1 MVSNIDKVKQ
11 EMIDQAS
18 FRPLVFSATST
29 NVVDSPLAPFGT
41 KVAPSSMCRSR
52 TGSGWFVEPSHRQ
65 PSENSSDPSGKRSH
79 PDAGA
84 GGSDKEAAIRFVTH
98 PWVCHKP

>member
-52 TGSGWFVEPSHRQ
+52 TGGLVGSWSHRT
-65 PSENSSDPSGKRSH
+65 
-79 PDAGA
+79 
-84 GGSDKEAAIRFVTH
+84 GSLLRIAVTH
-98 PWVCHKP
+98 LANAHTQMQVQVEVTRRPRSGL